1 MHEPGSRE
9 GKILGIVQHRETVIA
24 VFECDPE
31 INPAF
36 VHLACTV
43 QIILQCLLPRHPVIA
58 AIQYD
63 MFQKGCVRQSEQQA
77 VALNVR
83 SRLKR
88 VNRVIK

>member
-1 MHEPGSRE
+1 MDKLGSRE
-9 GKILGIVQHRETVIA
+9 GEILRIVQYGKTVIA
-24 VFECDPE
+24 VSECVSE

-43 QIILQCLLPRHPVIA
+43 QIVLQHLLPRHSVIA

-63 MFQKGCVRQSEQQA
+63 MFQKGCIRQSEQQA

-83 SRLKR
+83 ARLKR